1 MYDTISGWGAVLN
14 CVLKV
19 RMFLVRVAGP
29 FAPSQHYCVVS
40 AHGRPVVRKVDGVCN
55 ALEDFTVNLGALG
68 PSMLKQEQSEKR
80 Q

>member
-1 MYDTISGWGAVLN
+1 MYGAISGWGAVLN

-19 RMFLVRVAGP
+19 GMFSVRVAGP

-40 AHGRPVVRKVDGVCN
+40 AHGRPVVRKVEGVRY
-55 ALEDFTVNLGALG
+55 ALEDFTVNLGASG
-68 PSMLKQEQSEKR
+68 PSMLKQEQSDKR